1 MTTPRPGCARPAT
14 NESPGE
20 LAEPHLHETVSGVME
35 KGPMKLS
42 SNESLLRG
50 LDAEGSGALLARL
63 LAIADDAVIVA
74 DAQLRIVLFNEGAER
89 TFGHRAA
96 AVIGQ
101 PLALLLPDAARGRHE
116 GHMREF
122 GASQRAARRMGERRD
137 IHGRRADGSLFDAE
151 ASISHVELD
160 GRMLFT
166 AILRDVSETRRALR
180 LLAESEA
187 RFRGL
192 AAAAPVGI
200 FQADAEGRCQY
211 VNERWSEIA
220 GMGTQEALGGGWLRA
235 LHPADRARVRQA
247 WREAVAGRRPFKLRF
262 RFVRPDG
269 RETWVMGNAVAS
281 HGGDGVVSGHIGT
294 VTDITES
301 HQQSLALERAK
312 SEAEAAARAK
322 SLFLANMSHEIRTP
336 LNAVIGMTTLLLDTP
351 MSEDQRDFARTIRA
365 SGESLL
371 EIINDILDYSKA
383 DVGKL
388 EIEQRPFDLR
398 RVVEESL
405 DLVTPRALE
414 KSLNLAYLIEDGTPE
429 ALVGDA
435 TRVRQVLVNL
445 LSNAVKFTHQGEVF
459 VAVDGQAVDAESYQL
474 RFAVKDTGIGIAADE
489 LPRLFQSFTQVDAST
504 TRKYG
509 GTGLGLAISKR
520 LAELMGGSVD
530 VQSTPGKGSVFTVTL
545 LARRAPGS
553 EQAEFLQRD
562 APALV
567 GKRLLVVDDNLTNRR
582 IVTKLALMWGM
593 LPSTFPS
600 ALEALDRVRHGEG
613 FDVAVLDMSMPGMDG
628 IDLAHEIRRRC
639 SVEDLPIVMLT
650 SLGQRQTLQAGQDAG
665 LAACLSKPIK
675 ASQLFNTLVAVIE
688 GRSPGSSAPAPAQP
702 LKRAPARPLRV
713 LLAEDNLVNQ
723 RVAMRQLQH
732 LGYSPDLAADGR
744 QALLAVARRNYDVVL
759 MDIQMPEV
767 DGVQA
772 AREIVRQRGRD
783 GLPRIIAMTANAMPG
798 DREAYIA
805 AGMDGY
811 LPKPIELADLA
822 AVLEQAGVLVHAR
835 VPAGDDGVLDP
846 ARLEHLRA
854 MQDDS
859 QPTLVRELIDL
870 FLSDSAHQV
879 QRINEAHETG
889 DADALHA
896 LAHRFLSATQNIGAV
911 RLSRLCVELERLAR
925 QKQLAA
931 ATPVLAE
938 VVRERDRVHAAL
950 QLQRMR
956 Y

>member
-1 MTTPRPGCARPAT
+1 
-14 NESPGE
+14 
-20 LAEPHLHETVSGVME
+20 
-35 KGPMKLS
+35 MKLS
-42 SNESLLRG
+42 LLHG

-74 DAQLRIVLFNEGAER
+74 DAEQRIVLFNEGAER
-89 TFGHRAA
+89 TFGHRAG

-101 PLALLLPDAARGRHE
+101 PLSLLLPEAVRERHAA
-116 GHMREF
+116 HMREF
-122 GASQRAARRMGERRD
+122 GTSARAARRMAERRD

-166 AILRDVSETRRALR
+166 AILRDVSETRRAQR
-180 LLAESEA
+180 LLAESET

-200 FQADAEGRCQY
+200 FQADAEGKCQY
-211 VNERWSEIA
+211 VNERWSDIA
-220 GMGTQEALGGGWLRA
+220 GMSAAEALGTGWLRA
-235 LHPADRARVRQA
+235 LHPVDRARVRQA
-247 WREAVAGRRPFKLRF
+247 WREAVTGRKAFKLRY
-262 RFVRPDG
+262 RFLRPDG
-269 RETWVMGNAVAS
+269 SETWVMGNAVAS
-281 HGGDGVVSGHIGT
+281 HDAEGALTGHIGT

-301 HQQSLALERAK
+301 HHQSQELERAK

-388 EIEQRPFDLR
+388 EIEQRPYDLR

-414 KSLNLAYLIEDGTPE
+414 KSLNLAYLIEEGTPE
-429 ALVGDA
+429 ALLGDA
-435 TRVRQVLVNL
+435 ARVRQILVNL

-459 VAVDGQAVDAESYQL
+459 VAVEAERQDDESCRL
-474 RFAVKDTGIGIAADE
+474 RFAVKDTGIGIAADQ

-509 GTGLGLAISKR
+509 GTGLGLAISQR
-520 LAELMGGSVD
+520 LAELMGGSVA
-530 VQSTPGKGSVFTVTL
+530 VQSEPGHGSVFTVML
-545 LARRAPGS
+545 QARLAPA
-553 EQAEFLQRD
+553 AEPADFLQRN
-562 APALV
+562 APALT
-567 GKRLLVVDDNLTNRR
+567 GKRVLVVDDNLTNRR
-582 IVTKLALMWGM
+582 IVTRLALMWGM

-600 ALEALDRVRHGEG
+600 ALEALDRVRHGEM
-613 FDVAVLDMSMPGMDG
+613 FDVAVLDMSMPGFDG
-628 IDLAHEIRRRC
+628 IDLATEIRRRR
-639 SVEDLPIVMLT
+639 SPEELPIVMLT
-650 SLGQRQTLQAGQDAG
+650 SLGQRQTLQAGQGAG

-675 ASQLFNTLVAVIE
+675 ASQLFSTLVAVVE
-688 GRSPGSSAPAPAQP
+688 GRHPGPEAPPPALQRP
-702 LKRAPARPLRV
+702 PRQPLRV
-713 LLAEDNLVNQ
+713 LVAEDNPVNQ
-723 RVAMRQLQH
+723 RVALRLLQH
-732 LGYSPDLAADGR
+732 LGYAPDVVADGR
-744 QALLAVARRNYDVVL
+744 QVLDAVARRTYDVLL
-759 MDIQMPEV
+759 MDIQMPEL

-772 AREIVRQRGRD
+772 ARQIVRERGPE

-798 DREAYIA
+798 DREAYIE

-822 AVLEQAGVLVHAR
+822 SVLEQAGMLAR
-835 VPAGDDGVLDP
+835 DRAAAGGDGVLDP
-846 ARLEHLRA
+846 ARLEHLRT
-854 MQDDS
+854 MQDES
-859 QPTLVRELIDL
+859 QPSLVRELIDL
-870 FLSDSAHQV
+870 FLADSAQHV
-879 QRINEAHETG
+879 QRITEAHQGG
-889 DADALHA
+889 DADALRA
-896 LAHRFLSATQNIGAV
+896 LAHRFLSATQNIGAL
-911 RLSRLCVELERLAR
+911 RLSGLCMELERLAR
-925 QKQLAA
+925 HKQLDAA
-931 ATPVLAE
+931 GPLLAE
-938 VVRERDRVHAAL
+938 VARERDRAHAAL
-950 QLQRMR
+950 QVQRMR